1 MRRTSARLFVHELI
15 AETDLAIM
23 QTVMVLQRG
32 LRSSDHMHF
41 LADLNT
47 TRSRA
52 AHDESPLVTAA
63 VKLK

>member
-1 MRRTSARLFVHELI
+1 MRLFVHELI
-15 AETDLAIM
+15 AETDLAMM
-23 QTVMVLQRG
+23 QTVKVQQRG
-32 LRSSDHMHF
+32 LRSNDHMHF

-47 TRSRA
+47 TRRRA